1 MGADGNREKNMHS
14 KLFAASAALLTMATA
29 QVASAQ
35 MPTWSAEQTDAW
47 KVVQQSWADD
57 VAQNGKWPAN
67 YADPQMVVWSGEFA
81 APRGKDSAVRW
92 TKFQTTQGKV
102 IQYELSP
109 QSISLSGDTAV
120 VTYALTIVTQR
131 GTDKPDWGKEAIVE
145 TLVRTTTGWKFL
157 SSTSFALGK

>member
-1 MGADGNREKNMHS
+1 MHS
-14 KLFAASAALLTMATA
+14 KLLAASAALFVLAMAPT
-29 QVASAQ
+29 ASAQ
-35 MPTWSAEQTDAW
+35 MPSWSAEQTDAW

-67 YADPQMVVWSGEFA
+67 YADPQMVVWSAEFA
-81 APRGKDSAVRW
+81 APRGKDSAIRW
-92 TKFQTTQGKV
+92 TKFGTTQGKV

-131 GTDKPDWGKEAIVE
+131 GTDKPDWGKEGIAE

-157 SSTSFALGK
+157 SSISFSLED

>member
-1 MGADGNREKNMHS
+1 MHR
-14 KLFAASAALLTMATA
+14 KLLAASAALTLLAMAPL
-29 QVASAQ
+29 ASAQ
-35 MPTWSAEQTDAW
+35 MPTWSAEQGEAW
-47 KVVQQSWADD
+47 KVIQQSWVDD

-67 YADPQMVVWSGEFA
+67 YADPQFVVWSSEFA

-92 TKFQTTQGKV
+92 TKFQNGQGKV

-120 VTYALTIVTQR
+120 VTYALTVVSQR

-145 TLVRTTTGWKFL
+145 TLVRTATGWKFL

>member
-1 MGADGNREKNMHS
+1 MYN
-14 KLFAASAALLTMATA
+14 KLLAASAALFVMAA
-29 QVASAQ
+29 PPLASAQ

-47 KVVQQSWADD
+47 KVIQQSWADD
-57 VAQNGKWPAN
+57 VAQNGKWPAI
-67 YADPQMVVWSGEFA
+67 YADPQMVTWSSEFA

-145 TLVRTTTGWKFL
+145 TLVRSGTGWKFL

>member
-1 MGADGNREKNMHS
+1 MNRI
-14 KLFAASAALLTMATA
+14 LFAASAALFVMATA

-35 MPTWSAEQTDAW
+35 MPTWSAEQSEAW

-57 VAQNGKWPAN
+57 VAQNGKWPTN
-67 YADPQMVVWSGEFA
+67 YADPQMVVWSAEFA

-109 QSISLSGDTAV
+109 QSISLSATPRSS
-120 VTYALTIVTQR
+120 LTR
-131 GTDKPDWGKEAIVE
+131 
-145 TLVRTTTGWKFL
+145 
-157 SSTSFALGK
+157 

>member
-1 MGADGNREKNMHS
+1 MNRMM
-14 KLFAASAALLTMATA
+14 FAASAALFVMGAA
-29 QVASAQ
+29 PVASAQ
-35 MPTWSAEQTDAW
+35 MPTWSAEQAEAW
-47 KVVQQSWADD
+47 KVVQQSWVDD

-67 YADPQMVVWSGEFA
+67 YADPQMVVWSSEFA

-92 TKFQTTQGKV
+92 TKFQATQGKV

-120 VTYALTIVTQR
+120 VTYALTIVNQR
-131 GTDKPDWGKEAIVE
+131 GTDKPEWGKEAIVE
-145 TLVRTTTGWKFL
+145 TLVRGDGGWKFL

>member
-1 MGADGNREKNMHS
+1 
-14 KLFAASAALLTMATA
+14 
-29 QVASAQ
+29 
-35 MPTWSAEQTDAW
+35 
-47 KVVQQSWADD
+47 
-57 VAQNGKWPAN
+57 
-67 YADPQMVVWSGEFA
+67 MVVWSSEFA

-92 TKFQTTQGKV
+92 TKFQNTQGKV

-120 VTYALTIVTQR
+120 VTYALTIVSQR

>member
-1 MGADGNREKNMHS
+1 MNRI
-14 KLFAASAALLTMATA
+14 LFAASAALLAMATA

-35 MPTWSAEQTDAW
+35 MPTWSAEQGEAW

>member
-1 MGADGNREKNMHS
+1 MNRI
-14 KLFAASAALLTMATA
+14 LFAASAALFVMAA
-29 QVASAQ
+29 APVASAQ
-35 MPTWSAEQTDAW
+35 MPTWSAEQTEAW
-47 KVVQQSWADD
+47 KIVQQSWVDD

-67 YADPQMVVWSGEFA
+67 YADPQMVVWSAEFA

-102 IQYELSP
+102 IQYELAP

-131 GTDKPDWGKEAIVE
+131 GTDKPDWGKEGIVE
-145 TLVRTTTGWKFL
+145 TLVRSGTGWKFL

>member
-1 MGADGNREKNMHS
+1 MNRI
-14 KLFAASAALLTMATA
+14 LFAASAALLTMATA

-35 MPTWSAEQTDAW
+35 MPTWSAEQSEAW

>member
-1 MGADGNREKNMHS
+1 MHH
-14 KLFAASAALLTMATA
+14 KLLAASAALFILTAA
-29 QVASAQ
+29 PNAGAQ
-35 MPTWSAEQTDAW
+35 MPTWSAEQTEAW
-47 KVVQQSWADD
+47 RVIQQSWADD

-67 YADPQMVVWSGEFA
+67 YADPQMVVWSAEFA

-92 TKFQTTQGKV
+92 TKFGTTQGKV

-131 GTDKPDWGKEAIVE
+131 GTDKPDWGKEGIAE
-145 TLVRTTTGWKFL
+145 TLVRSGTGWKFL
-157 SSTSFALGK
+157 SSVSFSLED

>member
-1 MGADGNREKNMHS
+1 MNRL
-14 KLFAASAALLTMATA
+14 LFAASAALLTMATA

-35 MPTWSAEQTDAW
+35 MPTWSAEQTEAW
-47 KVVQQSWADD
+47 KIVQQSWVDD

-67 YADPQMVVWSGEFA
+67 YADPQMVTWSSEFA
-81 APRGKDSAVRW
+81 APRGKDSTVRW
-92 TKFQTTQGKV
+92 TKFTSTQGKV

-120 VTYALTIVTQR
+120 VTYALTVVTQR
-131 GTDKPDWGKEAIVE
+131 GTDKPDWNKEAIVE
-145 TLVRTTTGWKFL
+145 TLVRSGTGWKFL

>member
-1 MGADGNREKNMHS
+1 MHS
-14 KLFAASAALLTMATA
+14 KLLAASAALFVLAMAPS
-29 QVASAQ
+29 ASAQ
-35 MPTWSAEQTDAW
+35 MPTWSAEQTEAW
-47 KVVQQSWADD
+47 KVIQQSWVDD

-67 YADPQMVVWSGEFA
+67 YADPQMVVWSSEFA

-92 TKFQTTQGKV
+92 TKFQNGQGKV

-120 VTYALTIVTQR
+120 VTYALTIVSQR

>member
-1 MGADGNREKNMHS
+1 MNRI
-14 KLFAASAALLTMATA
+14 LFAASAALFVMAA
-29 QVASAQ
+29 APVASAQ
-35 MPTWSAEQTDAW
+35 MPTWSAEQSEAW

-57 VAQNGKWPAN
+57 VAQNGKWPTN
-67 YADPQMVVWSGEFA
+67 YADPQMVVWSAEFA

-131 GTDKPDWGKEAIVE
+131 GTDKPDWGKEAIAE
-145 TLVRTTTGWKFL
+145 TLVRSGTGWKFL
-157 SSTSFALGK
+157 SSVSFSLED